1 MRVLVTGA
9 TGFLGLHLCRAL
21 RERGHFVR
29 AFTRARSRTEAIEA
43 LGVEVVR
50 GSLDDASTLRAAA
63 ETDAIVHAAG
73 GGIVRRAED
82 FYRGNTE
89 TTRALVQAAPSTLQR
104 FVLISS
110 LAAHGP
116 SKALPA
122 DADGAPD
129 APVSHYGKSKL
140 AAERLALASA
150 FPVTALR
157 PPALYGPGEHR
168 MVGLFRAAERGV
180 VPMVHPGGTLSML
193 HGADCAEAIA
203 RALEVAHPSGAYFVA
218 EPAPY
223 LRRDMARHI
232 GAAVGR
238 SVRVVPVPP
247 LAMQAIG
254 AAAELAGRL
263 RNRPVMLSRDKA
275 ADATQRHQSC
285 DPRRAMATLDWAPRH
300 DFERGA
306 RDAYADY
313 QRRGWL

>member
-1 MRVLVTGA
+1 MKNMHSRMLPEQMGMLSSRGRDEA
-9 TGFLGLHLCRAL
+9 TT
-21 RERGHFVR
+21 V
-29 AFTRARSRTEAIEA
+29 
-43 LGVEVVR
+43 
-50 GSLDDASTLRAAA
+50 
-63 ETDAIVHAAG
+63 
-73 GGIVRRAED
+73 
-82 FYRGNTE
+82 
-89 TTRALVQAAPSTLQR
+89 
-104 FVLISS
+104 S
-110 LAAHGP
+110 LATP
-116 SKALPA
+116 TPA
-122 DADGAPD
+122 ARLDRHCVRCFAP
-129 APVSHYGKSKL
+129 
-140 AAERLALASA
+140 E
-150 FPVTALR
+150 
-157 PPALYGPGEHR
+157 
-168 MVGLFRAAERGV
+168 
-180 VPMVHPGGTLSML
+180 L

-263 RNRPVMLSRDKA
+263 RDRPVMLSRDKA